1 MSISTIR
8 SWCKKIVL
16 WSWVITLPIVIVG
29 SYTLFQTW
37 KRYDAFFVRYDPS
50 PVRANLSRLL
60 DYQISNVAGKI
71 SSVVTPTPQTQLPTI
86 RLSVEKRALATLH
99 QHMPQSGFE
108 YVRGTLMY
116 GDKPQKVKIRY
127 RGDFAYHWAY
137 EKKSIRVKTKKDDL
151 FEGMRAFNLQAP
163 KFKEQINNYLGYQLA
178 EQMGL
183 LGPKSE
189 LVRVFINGEDRGVHI
204 KVEQLEELTLRRS
217 AKMPGDIYRGE
228 IVAKDRFKGIDD
240 LGGNLFKY
248 PGYWDKVAINNHYPE
263 GDIKPLEALTRLV
276 QSPDR
281 EAAQAKI
288 ADIVDMEAWGRF
300 SAYESLGGTYHFHPD
315 HNWRLYY
322 DPWQQKFIPIVWD
335 PVGWPKGWREPAS
348 SPSALNPV
356 IQTDL
361 HKMLF
366 KNGEFLRAREAAFE
380 EFYAS
385 GKADRFL
392 EYKDNAVAILKSE
405 IATDRF
411 LNPQNPELIQAEID
425 AASQYI
431 DRVFADGRVL
441 HEKSVSPITYAQTGR
456 GIRLSVG
463 GQNSV
468 KRVMF
473 KFPEDITEVTDV
485 SMVYRTKNDKKRTA
499 THTVDMQSSVS
510 LSGSEMTLNAAL
522 VPNSSFTE
530 PGLLK
535 FKRGLKLEYSPG
547 IYDVVFDVKQAPA
560 SVWVDLGTG
569 WKRIDGVRE
578 LKSTAFDNIF
588 EPVEHPRLTKPIV
601 WRDVV
606 EVSGV
611 ETVEQPLII
620 EPGTVV
626 KLAENASIIMTN
638 QVTAVGTKER
648 PIRFLRAD
656 GAENPWGAIGLQGRG
671 ADGSKFAHCSF
682 VGGSGYKGELF
693 EFSAMFSAHDV
704 KDLIV
709 EDCEFADGTVV
720 DDMVHIVYSTAEFT
734 RTVFKNS
741 FSDAF
746 DIDISEAK
754 ISDSRFERS
763 GNDAVDLMSSIA
775 TIDNTQFIDSGD
787 KGISVGEGSYLLGV
801 NNTLVN
807 NEIGVQSKDGSNA
820 FLYNHSFMGNR
831 QALHAYKKNWRYG
844 AGGEI
849 LLFKSKLVDNDEN
862 VTAERKSKIQ
872 VFDSYAD
879 TPVKVTNRVSAFAVD
894 GESDSAA
901 RHEDR
906 LIPKGMQLNQRNSAL
921 IQRFDQSVMQLRDVD
936 RRGAM

>member
-1 MSISTIR
+1 MNSSTIR

-16 WSWVITLPIVIVG
+16 WSWVITLPIVVVG
-29 SYTLFQTW
+29 GHTLFQTW
-37 KRYDAFFVRYDPS
+37 KRFDTFFVRYDPS
-50 PVRANLSRLL
+50 HMKGNLSRLL
-60 DYQISNVAGKI
+60 EYQIGNVTGKI
-71 SSVVTPTPQTQLPTI
+71 ASVITPTPSTELPTI
-86 RLSVEKRALATLH
+86 RLSAERRALATLH

-108 YVRGTLMY
+108 YVKGTLLY
-116 GDKPQKVKIRY
+116 GDKPRRVKIRY

-151 FEGMRAFNLQAP
+151 FQGMRAFNLQAP

-189 LVRVFINGEDRGVHI
+189 LVRVMINGEDRGVHI
-204 KVEQLEELTLRRS
+204 MVEQLEELTLRRN

-228 IVAKDRFKGIDD
+228 IVAKDRFRGIGDM
-240 LGGNLFKY
+240 GGNLFEH
-248 PGYWDKVAINNHYPE
+248 PGFWDKVAINNHYP
-263 GDIKPLEALTRLV
+263 DASAKPLEAMVELV
-276 QSPDR
+276 QAPDR
-281 EAAQAKI
+281 MQAQAKLE
-288 ADIVDMEAWGRF
+288 DLLDMEAWGKF
-300 SAYESLGGTYHFHPD
+300 SAYESLAGTYHFHPN
-315 HNWRLYY
+315 HNWRIYY
-322 DPWQQKFIPIVWD
+322 DPWRQNLVPIVWD

-348 SPSALNPV
+348 SPTALNPV

-361 HKMLF
+361 QKMLF
-366 KNGEFLRAREAAFE
+366 KNGAFLKAREAALE
-380 EFYAS
+380 EFFAS
-385 GKADRFL
+385 GKAERFL
-392 EYKDNAVAILKSE
+392 AYKDNAVATLNSE
-405 IATDRF
+405 LETDRF
-411 LNPQNPELIQAEID
+411 LNPQDPELIKSEVE
-425 AASQYI
+425 AASVYI
-431 DRVFADGRVL
+431 DRIFADAQIL
-441 HEKSVSPITYAQTGR
+441 HEKSASHITYAETGQ

-473 KFPEDITEVTDV
+473 KFPNDIDGMADLIVK
-485 SMVYRTKNDKKRTA
+485 YRTRTA
-499 THTVDMQSSVS
+499 QKKSVTHSVDMQPAVS
-510 LSGSEMTLNAAL
+510 LSGSELTLNAAM
-522 VPNSSFTE
+522 VPNSSFTK

-535 FKRGLKLEYSPG
+535 FKNGLKLDYSAG
-547 IYDVVFDVKQAPA
+547 IYDINFDVNQVPT
-560 SVWVDLGTG
+560 SVWVDLGSG
-569 WKRIDGVRE
+569 WKRISRVDR

-588 EPVEHPRLTKPIV
+588 EPINHPLSTKPVV
-601 WRDVV
+601 WSGVK
-606 EVSGV
+606 EISGV
-611 ETVEQPLII
+611 ETIEQPLII
-620 EPGTVV
+620 EPGTII
-626 KLAENASIIMTN
+626 KLAENASVIMKN
-638 QVTAVGTKER
+638 QVTAVGTKDR
-648 PIRFLRAD
+648 PISFQRAD

-682 VGGSGYKGELF
+682 VGGSGYKGDLF
-693 EFSAMFSAHDV
+693 EFSALFSAHDV
-704 KDLIV
+704 RDLIV

-734 RTVFKNS
+734 RTVFRNS

-754 ISDSRFERS
+754 ISDSRFENS

-775 TIDNTQFIDSGD
+775 SIDNTQFIDSGD

-849 LLFKSKLVDNDEN
+849 LLFKSKLVDNDKN

-879 TPVKVTNRVSAFAVD
+879 TPVTVTNRVSAFAVD
-894 GESDSAA
+894 GESESAA
-901 RHEDR
+901 RHEGR
-906 LIPKGMQLNQRNSAL
+906 LVPQGMKLNQRNAAL
-921 IQRFDQSVMQLRDVD
+921 IQRFDQSVMQLRDVG